1 MPRNSHSW
9 RHTGKSRIWKEYC
22 KSGADWW
29 WCDSTSEKILLH
41 WRWPFFYERSFTDI
55 KFVEGKI
62 KVPWR
67 IICESESSPFIGLSG
82 VETFEDGEKD
92 SNIEI
97 KIPQLPR
104 DTKQDIF
111 DIVLSSPSSSTV
123 QTDQSERCSVVVKN
137 NIGEFIKKLSKNFL
151 NIQTLFLL
159 ANARLSF
166 AETSRVVNQS
176 EGKLQLRVL
185 REDQLRNEIILPW
198 KVVPQSPDSVY
209 VGIRGERHE
218 KMKQV

>member
-1 MPRNSHSW
+1 M
-9 RHTGKSRIWKEYC
+9 
-22 KSGADWW
+22 
-29 WCDSTSEKILLH
+29 
-41 WRWPFFYERSFTDI
+41 
-55 KFVEGKI
+55 
-62 KVPWR
+62 
-67 IICESESSPFIGLSG
+67 
-82 VETFEDGEKD
+82 
-92 SNIEI
+92 
-97 KIPQLPR
+97 
-104 DTKQDIF
+104 
-111 DIVLSSPSSSTV
+111 
-123 QTDQSERCSVVVKN
+123 KN